1 MSSTAHLKLP
11 PFEGHAMVV
20 EVLHGAFA
28 IPHHEA
34 HPLPKAHALSNCHC
48 PCGLVK
54 SYQAPHQEVLHATQA
69 RLELLTTGQMTQK
82 GYEVPM
88 AHAHPNRHRPHGLA
102 DAYQTPHREILRNP
116 QT

>member
-1 MSSTAHLKLP
+1 MFMSSSGHLKLP

-34 HPLPKAHALSNCHC
+34 HPLPKAHALSNRHC

-69 RLELLTTGQMTQK
+69 RLELEQQ
-82 GYEVPM
+82 V
-88 AHAHPNRHRPHGLA
+88 R
-102 DAYQTPHREILRNP
+102 
-116 QT
+116 